1 MFIYLFTLL
10 LIQVPNRK
18 CYHHQGKRLHLTTF
32 QTNNSSINRTINFSI
47 PSSSK
52 SIPNWDWHFTL
63 CEVNKFSITETIFFE
78 CPSSSSTLVGIAT
91 PYHWVSYGPSSP
103 PFIQSAH
110 PSTENPFCPTFLYEI
125 ARNWSSFCV
134 NMETN
139 SIPCARS
146 FHFHCLRSSQALRAS
161 SILAYQDTSGWWK
174 TPKTYDL
181 EEYGN
186 LMRCKSLLTVCAN
199 SNKLLSNWQCG
210 FSVQRLFASFIFLKY
225 RRGILIRQFRVE
237 QISLFILRN
246 VNNSKSHEKL
256 FAVTAPGEMVIP
268 LRVRRKLKKK

>member
-18 CYHHQGKRLHLTTF
+18 CYHHQGKQLHLTTF

-47 PSSSK
+47 PSYSK

-78 CPSSSSTLVGIAT
+78 CPSSSQHWSASQHHTTGLVMGHPVLHSFRVPIPRQKTLFVQHSYMKSLEIDQ
-91 PYHWVSYGPSSP
+91 VSVS
-103 PFIQSAH
+103 I
-110 PSTENPFCPTFLYEI
+110 
-125 ARNWSSFCV
+125 WK
-134 NMETN
+134 TN

-210 FSVQRLFASFIFLKY
+210 FSVQRLLLHLYSSNT
-225 RRGILIRQFRVE
+225 VE
-237 QISLFILRN
+237 EF
-246 VNNSKSHEKL
+246 
-256 FAVTAPGEMVIP
+256 
-268 LRVRRKLKKK
+268 

>member
-18 CYHHQGKRLHLTTF
+18 CYHHQGKQLHLTTF

-47 PSSSK
+47 PSYSK

-110 PSTENPFCPTFLYEI
+110 PSTENPFCPTFQYEI

-134 NMETN
+134 NMEN
-139 SIPCARS
+139 KFNP
-146 FHFHCLRSSQALRAS
+146 LRSLVSLPLPPFFPGFACLEHIGLPRHKWVVE
-161 SILAYQDTSGWWK
+161 DTK
-174 TPKTYDL
+174 
-181 EEYGN
+181 N
-186 LMRCKSLLTVCAN
+186 LWLGRI
-199 SNKLLSNWQCG
+199 WQ
-210 FSVQRLFASFIFLKY
+210 FNA
-225 RRGILIRQFRVE
+225 
-237 QISLFILRN
+237 
-246 VNNSKSHEKL
+246 
-256 FAVTAPGEMVIP
+256 M
-268 LRVRRKLKKK
+268 